1 MAVFVKPDVPK
12 DVSSVPVS
20 LYRAREKV
28 KFAPKTAEPPA
39 RMRPEL
45 SSAIEEM
52 IFLEPTELAEKPL
65 LPKVRSRLPGAAKAG
80 DEVREMRKVERIEK
94 RASRANLVINSGFV
108 VL

>member
-1 MAVFVKPDVPK
+1 MKPV
-12 DVSSVPVS
+12 
-20 LYRAREKV
+20 
-28 KFAPKTAEPPA
+28 PKTAEPPA
-39 RMRPEL
+39 RIRPEL

-52 IFLEPTELAEKPL
+52 IFLEPTELGEKPL

-108 VL
+108 AL